1 MSKIISRKI
10 MNASFDFVIVGAG
23 SAGCV
28 LANRLSEDPRNQV
41 CLIEAGPDDKSI
53 FIKMPAA
60 LTFPIESDKYN
71 WKYES
76 EPERE
81 LNGRSIGQAQGRGL
95 GGSSSINGMVFVRG
109 SEKDYDGWSDFGL
122 KGWSYNECLPFFK
135 KMESFEGGKDPQRGG
150 NGPMTVKRSDASHP
164 LYNAFLE
171 AGQEFG
177 LRNAGDYNSGDREG
191 VHVTQG
197 TIRNG
202 VRCSTA
208 LAYLDPAKSRS
219 NLTVMIGSQ
228 VEKLLF
234 DGQTAIGV
242 QLRNG
247 DQTRR
252 VMAEKEV
259 IVSAGAYGS
268 PHLLMLSGIGERAH
282 LEGFGIEVVSELNG
296 VGQNLQDHV
305 VAPLRYRSVPGA
317 SVSNEL
323 NSTLG
328 RLKLGAEWLLF
339 KTGFGATHFFE
350 VGAFFKSGDDVDYYN
365 MQHEFL
371 PFLADFQSGK
381 VHISDG
387 FQYFVS
393 QMRPFSRGRV
403 RLKSADFKQKAAI
416 SFNYLSDR
424 RDTVEMIHGIRKTM
438 QMADQGAWSK
448 YRLQEVDTPTAGA
461 SDAELEQWL
470 RQVANTE
477 HHPSG
482 TCRMGTDDL
491 AVTDGA
497 GRVHGVNNLRVVD
510 SSILPRVPSANINA
524 PTIMVAEKIASAIVA
539 AQR

>member
-1 MSKIISRKI
+1 

-28 LANRLSEDPRNQV
+28 LANRLSEDPRNRV

-109 SEKDYDGWSDFGL
+109 SEKDYDSWSDFGL
-122 KGWSYNECLPFFK
+122 NGWSYKECLPFFR

-150 NGPMTVKRSDASHP
+150 NGPITVRRSDASHP
-164 LYNAFLE
+164 LYSAFLQ

-208 LAYLDPAKSRS
+208 LGYLDPAKSRS

-228 VEKLLF
+228 VEKVLF
-234 DGQTAIGV
+234 DGRTAIGV
-242 QLRNG
+242 QLRSG
-247 DQTRR
+247 DQTRS
-252 VMAEKEV
+252 VIAEKEV

-268 PHLLMLSGIGERAH
+268 PHLLMLSGVGERTH
-282 LEGFGIEVVSELNG
+282 LEGFGIQVVSELNG

-350 VGAFFKSGDDVDYYN
+350 VGAFAGAAIVIGWLGTHPLAAHNVVISIASLTYMISAGISAATSIRVGTAVGEKSRAKVLLSGRTGLLLVIIFTSFSCAS
-365 MQHEFL
+365 FL
-371 PFLADFQSGK
+371 LFDKPIVALFNTTPEVVKIAAELMFLAAMFQ
-381 VHISDG
+381 ISDG
-387 FQYFVS
+387 MQVVALGGL
-393 QMRPFSRGRV
+393 R
-403 RLKSADFKQKAAI
+403 A
-416 SFNYLSDR
+416 LSD
-424 RDTVEMIHGIRKTM
+424 VK
-438 QMADQGAWSK
+438 
-448 YRLQEVDTPTAGA
+448 LPTAITLIAYWGIGLPLGWGCAFFLDLGA
-461 SDAELEQWL
+461 
-470 RQVANTE
+470 
-477 HHPSG
+477 
-482 TCRMGTDDL
+482 MGVWVGLTAGLLFSAVFMTARFFSIAKSKDL
-491 AVTDGA
+491 
-497 GRVHGVNNLRVVD
+497 
-510 SSILPRVPSANINA
+510 S
-524 PTIMVAEKIASAIVA
+524 TI
-539 AQR
+539 

>member
-1 MSKIISRKI
+1 
-10 MNASFDFVIVGAG
+10 MNSNYDFVIVGAG

-28 LANRLSEDPRNQV
+28 LANRLSEDPRNRV
-41 CLIEAGPDDKSI
+41 CLIEAGSNDKSI

-76 EPERE
+76 EPEME
-81 LNGRSIGQAQGRGL
+81 LGGRSVGQAQGRGL

-109 SEKDYDGWSDFGL
+109 SEKDYDSWSDFGL
-122 KGWSYNECLPFFK
+122 EGWSYRDCLPYFK
-135 KMESFEGGKDPQRGG
+135 KMESFEGGVDSQRGG
-150 NGPMTVKRSDASHP
+150 DGPITVRRSDASHP
-164 LYNAFLE
+164 LYKAFLE

-177 LRNAGDYNSGDREG
+177 LRDAGDYNSGDREG
-191 VHVTQG
+191 VHVTQA

-208 LAYLDPAKSRS
+208 LGYLDPAKARP
-219 NLTVMIGSQ
+219 NLTVLTGSQ

-234 DGQTAIGV
+234 DAQTAVGV
-242 QLRNG
+242 QLRSGN
-247 DQTRR
+247 QVRR
-252 VMAEKEV
+252 VLAEKEV

-282 LEGFGIEVVSELNG
+282 LESFGIPMVAELNG

-317 SVSNEL
+317 SVSHEL

-339 KTGFGATHFFE
+339 KKGFGATHFFE
-350 VGAFFKSGDDVDYYN
+350 VGAFFKSSDDVDYYN

-403 RLKSADFKQKAAI
+403 SLKSADFRKKAAV

-424 RDTVEMIHGIRKTM
+424 RDTKEMINGIRKTM
-438 QMADQGAWSK
+438 AMADQSAWSN
-448 YRLQEVDTPTAGA
+448 YRLEEVDTPVPGA

-470 RQVANTE
+470 RNVANTE
-477 HHPSG
+477 HHPCG
-482 TCRMGTDDL
+482 TCRMGTDGL

-497 GRVHGVNNLRVVD
+497 GRVYGVNNLRVVD

-539 AQR
+539 DHS